1 MPTAA
6 TTTVDDST
14 RKEIDASENDI
25 IWNPPN
31 GSMRTADR
39 ATTARFILI
48 HYFNRW
54 AWHLWTFP
62 SFHPT
67 SVVGQE
73 PLPAALVSL
82 PGVAVRHRRPAASR
96 ESPVVGS
103 QSFAS

>member
-1 MPTAA
+1 VEQIENGVAAADGWLSRPATKAPMPTAA

-48 HYFNRW
+48 HYFNR
-54 AWHLWTFP
+54 
-62 SFHPT
+62 
-67 SVVGQE
+67 
-73 PLPAALVSL
+73 
-82 PGVAVRHRRPAASR
+82 
-96 ESPVVGS
+96 
-103 QSFAS
+103 